1 MSFFQ
6 KSLSNAND
14 FSKYPKLAYNFMT
27 NRIPSVLNILARK
40 KKRCYVYLPIAY
52 IRHSL
57 FRGHQTVAIK
67 AIKVKAIKLKAKYI
81 ILCLSDSVIS
91 ENASVVSHSPALMS
105 NRMTCSHKS

>member
-1 MSFFQ
+1 
-6 KSLSNAND
+6 
-14 FSKYPKLAYNFMT
+14 MT

-57 FRGHQTVAIK
+57 SRGHQTVAIK
-67 AIKVKAIKLKAKYI
+67 VIKVKAIKLKAKYI
-81 ILCLSDSVIS
+81 MLCLSDSVIA
-91 ENASVVSHSPALMS
+91 ENAIVASLSPALMT